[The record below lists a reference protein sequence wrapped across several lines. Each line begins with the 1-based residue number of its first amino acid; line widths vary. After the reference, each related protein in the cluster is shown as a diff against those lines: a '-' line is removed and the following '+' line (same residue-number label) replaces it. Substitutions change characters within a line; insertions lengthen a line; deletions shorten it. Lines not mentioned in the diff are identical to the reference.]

1 MLMMWREFANFSLPE
16 SVQLFCNNWHDCRHM
31 ILCCTLSSTF
41 ETVLNTIYRTDTL
54 IPLNLIAAN
63 LSKERIT
70 WLRTFLLQSRQII
83 IMKKSGLNWEKKCV
97 RTAERGFNCITR
109 REYSLW
115 SGAITKASVL
125 IVTMKCNCFI
135 VQSFCR
141 NDFYFFFQIG
151 NVSFDSWFEWSDFNS
166 KFSTWAERIYVQLI
180 SFHHIRALNILLLFF
195 RTSNICILRLSDKSG
210 KFSKTFSFILIPLPG
225 SNW

>member
-1 MLMMWREFANFSLPE
+1 MDIMWSFVLMMWREFANFSLPE

-70 WLRTFLLQSRQII
+70 WLRTFLLQSRQMI

-135 VQSFCR
+135 VHAFCR
-141 NDFYFFFQIG
+141 NDFFFK
-151 NVSFDSWFEWSDFNS
+151 SEM
-166 KFSTWAERIYVQLI
+166 
-180 SFHHIRALNILLLFF
+180 FHSILDLNEA
-195 RTSNICILRLSDKSG
+195 
-210 KFSKTFSFILIPLPG
+210 ILIRNFPHEPKEFMF
-225 SNW
+225 NWFLFTIYAL